1 MSSTDHHRPRTGNS
15 RWHRTATGF
24 LILTLTVTAGVF
36 VGLIAS
42 SVTGD
47 EPESVDTE
55 VAGLTET
62 ATTTSTVTPR
72 ELTRAEILE
81 ADITELQIDSI
92 LPVHCQEIDE
102 CENARTNSFGQWVCG
117 SNECSFDGS
126 EPLEFSD
133 GVWRSIG
140 SSSLWRCEAVDVD
153 FRTALIVTDAVL
165 TPESRIVASSARMT
179 FTADTRPCNPSIS
192 VSFQLSG
199 GSS

>member
-81 ADITELQIDSI
+81 ADITDLQVVELFHSR
-92 LPVHCQEIDE
+92 C
-102 CENARTNSFGQWVCG
+102 AGQ
-117 SNECSFDGS
+117 SFD
-126 EPLEFSD
+126 
-133 GVWRSIG
+133 
-140 SSSLWRCEAVDVD
+140 C
-153 FRTALIVTDAVL
+153 
-165 TPESRIVASSARMT
+165 ESRGVNGFVRWDCGARDAPT
-179 FTADTRPCNPSIS
+179 TTQR
-192 VSFQLSG
+192 LSLIHI
-199 GSS
+199 